1 MEKKMKS
8 SATFERQHEKAKSL
22 DEMVH
27 SQLSRSSMGLS
38 PISLAMASADWA
50 MHMAASPGRQMV
62 LAQRAVALAQQAMLA
77 AAINCTRP
85 GCQPPTR
92 AEVLALT

>member
-8 SATFERQHEKAKSL
+8 SATFERQQATAKAL

-50 MHMAASPGRQMV
+50 MH
-62 LAQRAVALAQQAMLA
+62 
-77 AAINCTRP
+77 
-85 GCQPPTR
+85 
-92 AEVLALT
+92 

>member
-8 SATFERQHEKAKSL
+8 SAVSERQNATAKVL

-38 PISLAMASADWA
+38 PISLAMASAEWA
-50 MHMAASPGRQMV
+50 MHMVASR
-62 LAQRAVALAQQAMLA
+62 LTEFEAKAVADYLSQM
-77 AAINCTRP
+77 P
-85 GCQPPTR
+85 
-92 AEVLALT
+92 